1 MSRAHPDPTT
11 GMTLHPQPIARDTS
25 DLEQEL
31 RLREFEIELL
41 KETANA
47 VSSQLHLDSV
57 LQLIAERARTLVQA
71 ETLLIPI
78 LNEDCSAYTYKAGCG
93 KNADEI
99 VGTTLPRDYGIC
111 GWVWENRR
119 AWWRGTQNELDKE
132 EQTRW
137 EHEAGAVI
145 LVPLL
150 GKNHFL
156 GGIAGLRKLDGGEFT
171 QRDLDLLTMFATQV
185 GIAVEN
191 ALTYKALATAKAA
204 AESYQAQLEQLNSEL
219 ARTNIELE
227 HLALYDNL
235 TGLPNRSLLQDRIQ
249 QALYTA
255 TRDGHQLGILV
266 LDLDQ
271 FKDVN
276 DTLGHEIG
284 DQLLKAVGE
293 RYNAVLRKTD
303 TVGRLGGDEFAVII
317 PNTDTDA
324 AVRMAEQLLAV
335 LEQPFRLDNN
345 TLSIDASLGI
355 ALYPEHGL
363 DVAAL
368 LKHAD
373 VAMYMAKR
381 NKSGYAL
388 YDTAE
393 DPHSPIRL
401 GMLGDLRQALGRSE
415 LLLYYQPK
423 IDLRTGRII
432 GVEALARWEHRE
444 HGMIMPD
451 HFIPLME
458 QTGLIRGFT
467 QTALNM
473 ALQQCAAW
481 RQDGHEII
489 MAINLSAHNMRDP
502 LLASHIAALL
512 KKWSLTSDS
521 VILEITESAVMGES
535 TVTHETI
542 EAIDRSGVRFSI
554 DDFGTVYSSLSRLKR
569 LPVRELK
576 IDRIFIK
583 DMLHDCD
590 DAVIVHSTIDLAHN
604 LGLSVTAEGV
614 EDAATAQRLRELGC
628 DYAQGYHFSRPLP
641 ADRVTA
647 LLKTAECDDARNCKR
662 RHDHQCKD
670 FIKHNPK

>member
-1 MSRAHPDPTT
+1 MAT
-11 GMTLHPQPIARDTS
+11 DTNS
-25 DLEQEL
+25 LEQEL

-41 KETANA
+41 KETADA
-47 VSSQLHLDSV
+47 VSSQLQLDNV
-57 LQLIAERARTLVQA
+57 LQLIAERARTLVEA

-78 LNEDCSAYTYKAGCG
+78 LNEDCSEYTYKAGCG

-119 AWWRGTQNELDKE
+119 PWWRGMQHELGKE
-132 EQTRW
+132 EQARW

-145 LVPLL
+145 LVPLI

-156 GGIAGLRKLDGGEFT
+156 GGIAGLRKTDGREFT
-171 QRDLDLLTMFATQV
+171 RRDLDLLTMFAAQV

-191 ALTYKALATAKAA
+191 AITYEALAAAKAA
-204 AESYQAQLEQLNSEL
+204 AENYQAQLEQLNSEL
-219 ARTNIELE
+219 ARTNTELE

-235 TGLPNRSLLQDRIQ
+235 TGLPNRSLIQDRIQ
-249 QALYTA
+249 QALYA
-255 TRDGHQLGILV
+255 ASRDGHQLGIFV

-317 PNTDTDA
+317 PDTDTDA
-324 AVRMAEQLLAV
+324 TVRLAEQLLAA
-335 LEQPFRLDNN
+335 LEQPFRLNSN
-345 TLSIDASLGI
+345 TLSIDASIGI

-388 YDTAE
+388 YDTTE
-393 DPHSPIRL
+393 DPHSPSRL
-401 GMLGDLRQALGRSE
+401 AMLGDLRQALGRNE
-415 LLLYYQPK
+415 LLLHYQPK
-423 IDLRTGRII
+423 IDLHSGRII
-432 GVEALARWEHRE
+432 GAEALARWEHRE

-451 HFIPLME
+451 NFIPLME

-467 QTALNM
+467 QTALDM

-481 RQDGHEII
+481 RRDGHEIT
-489 MAINLSAHNMRDP
+489 MAINLSTHNMRDP
-502 LLASHIAALL
+502 LLANHITALL
-512 KKWSLTSDS
+512 KKWSLSRDS
-521 VILEITESAVMGES
+521 IILEITESAVMSDS
-535 TVTHETI
+535 TIALETI
-542 EAIDRSGVRFSI
+542 EALDRAGVRFSI
-554 DDFGTVYSSLSRLKR
+554 DDYGTGYSSLSRLKR
-569 LPVRELK
+569 LPVQELK
-576 IDRIFIK
+576 IDRSFVK
-583 DMLHDCD
+583 DMLISPD

-614 EDAATAQRLRELGC
+614 EDAATAQRLKELGC
-628 DYAQGYHFSRPLP
+628 DYAQGYHFSRPIP
-641 ADRVTA
+641 AADMTA
-647 LLKTAECDDARNCKR
+647 LLKTAK
-662 RHDHQCKD
+662 
-670 FIKHNPK
+670 

>member
-1 MSRAHPDPTT
+1 MTIHP
-11 GMTLHPQPIARDTS
+11 LHTARDTS
-25 DLEQEL
+25 ALEQEL

-41 KETANA
+41 KETAAA
-47 VSSQLHLDSV
+47 VSSQLQLDNV
-57 LQLIAERARTLVQA
+57 LQLIAERARTLIQA

-78 LNEDCSAYTYKAGCG
+78 LNEDCSEYTYKAGCG

-119 AWWRGTQNELDKE
+119 PWWRGMQNELDE
-132 EQTRW
+132 EVQARW

-145 LVPLL
+145 LVPLI

-171 QRDLDLLTMFATQV
+171 RRDLDLLTMFAAQV

-191 ALTYKALATAKAA
+191 AITYEALAAAKAA

-219 ARTNIELE
+219 ARTNSELE

-235 TGLPNRSLLQDRIQ
+235 TGLPNRSLIQDRIQ
-249 QALYTA
+249 QALYSA
-255 TRDGHQLGILV
+255 TRDRHQLGIFV

-276 DTLGHEIG
+276 DTLGHAIG

-317 PNTDTDA
+317 PDTDTDA
-324 AVRMAEQLLAV
+324 AVRLAGQLLAA
-335 LEQPFRLDNN
+335 LEQPFRLGNN

-393 DPHSPIRL
+393 DPHSPTRL
-401 GMLGDLRQALGRSE
+401 AMLGDLRQALSRSE
-415 LLLYYQPK
+415 LLLFYQPK
-423 IDLRTGRII
+423 IDLRSGKII
-432 GVEALARWEHRE
+432 GAEALARWQHRE
-444 HGMIMPD
+444 LGMVMPD
-451 HFIPLME
+451 DFIPLME

-467 QTALNM
+467 QTALDM
-473 ALQQCAAW
+473 ALGQCARW
-481 RQDGHEII
+481 RKLGYPLT
-489 MAINLSAHNMRDP
+489 MAINLSTHNMRDP
-502 LLASHIAALL
+502 LLATQIASLL
-512 KKWSLTSDS
+512 DKWSLSRDS
-521 VILEITESAVMGES
+521 IILEITESAVMSES

-542 EAIDRSGVRFSI
+542 EAIDRSGVHLSI
-554 DDFGTVYSSLSRLKR
+554 DDFGTGHSSLSRLKR
-569 LPVRELK
+569 LPVMELK
-576 IDRIFIK
+576 IDRTFIK
-583 DMLHDCD
+583 DMLHDPD

-614 EDAATAQRLRELGC
+614 EDAATAERLRELGC
-628 DYAQGYHFSRPLP
+628 DYAQGYFFSRPIT
-641 ADRVTA
+641 ADELTE
-647 LLKTAECDDARNCKR
+647 LLKAS
-662 RHDHQCKD
+662 Q
-670 FIKHNPK
+670 

>member
-1 MSRAHPDPTT
+1 MVLDAADLRLADGLITP
-11 GMTLHPQPIARDTS
+11 HPQPSAMSGMNSRPQAMARDTS
-25 DLEQEL
+25 ALEQEL

-41 KETANA
+41 KETAAA
-47 VSSQLHLDSV
+47 VSSQLQLDNV
-57 LQLIAERARTLVQA
+57 LQLIAERARTLIQA

-78 LNEDCSAYTYKAGCG
+78 LNADCSEYTYKAGCG

-119 AWWRGTQNELDKE
+119 PWWRGMQQELDE
-132 EQTRW
+132 DEQVRW

-145 LVPLL
+145 LVPLI

-156 GGIAGLRKLDGGEFT
+156 GGIAGLRKLGGGEFT
-171 QRDLDLLTMFATQV
+171 RRDLDLLTMFATQV

-191 ALTYKALATAKAA
+191 AVTYEALATAKAA
-204 AESYQAQLEQLNSEL
+204 AENYQAQLETLNSEL
-219 ARTNIELE
+219 ARTNTELE

-235 TGLPNRSLLQDRIQ
+235 TGLPNRSLIQDRIQ
-249 QALYTA
+249 QALYAA
-255 TRDGHQLGILV
+255 TRDGHQLGIFV

-276 DTLGHEIG
+276 DTLGHQIG

-317 PNTDTDA
+317 PDTDTDA
-324 AVRMAEQLLAV
+324 AVRLAEQLLAA
-335 LEQPFRLDNN
+335 LEQPFRLGSN
-345 TLSIDASLGI
+345 TLHIDASIGI

-393 DPHSPIRL
+393 DPHSPTRL
-401 GMLGDLRQALGRSE
+401 AMLGDLRQALGRSE

-423 IDLRTGRII
+423 IDLRSGRII
-432 GVEALARWEHRE
+432 GAEALARWEHRE
-444 HGMIMPD
+444 HGMILPD
-451 HFIPLME
+451 DFIPLME

-467 QTALNM
+467 QTALDL

-481 RQDGHEII
+481 RQDGHDIT
-489 MAINLSAHNMRDP
+489 MAINLSTHNMRDP

-512 KKWSLTSDS
+512 KKWSLSCDS
-521 VILEITESAVMGES
+521 IILEITESAVMS
-535 TVTHETI
+535 DSAIAQETI
-542 EAIDRSGVRFSI
+542 EALDRSGVRFSI
-554 DDFGTVYSSLSRLKR
+554 DDYGTGYSSLSRLKR

-576 IDRIFIK
+576 IDRSFVK
-583 DMLHDCD
+583 DMLHDPD

-614 EDAATAQRLRELGC
+614 EDAATARRLTELGC
-628 DYAQGYHFSRPLP
+628 DYAQGYHFSPPLP
-641 ADRVTA
+641 AAELSV
-647 LLKTAECDDARNCKR
+647 LLKVTE
-662 RHDHQCKD
+662 
-670 FIKHNPK
+670 

>member
-1 MSRAHPDPTT
+1 MALDGILDEGVIAPRTTRVSRTRSGSMP
-11 GMTLHPQPIARDTS
+11 GMTPRPLPMATDTS
-25 DLEQEL
+25 SLEQEL

-41 KETANA
+41 KETADA
-47 VSSQLHLDSV
+47 VSSQLQLDNV
-57 LQLIAERARTLVQA
+57 LQLIAERARTLVEA

-78 LNEDCSAYTYKAGCG
+78 LNDDCSEYTYKAGCG

-119 AWWRGTQNELDKE
+119 PWWRGMQHELGKE
-132 EQTRW
+132 EQARW

-145 LVPLL
+145 LVPLI

-156 GGIAGLRKLDGGEFT
+156 GGIAGLRKTDGREFT
-171 QRDLDLLTMFATQV
+171 RRDLDLLTMFAAQV

-191 ALTYKALATAKAA
+191 AITYEALAAAKAA
-204 AESYQAQLEQLNSEL
+204 AENYQAQLEQLNSEL
-219 ARTNIELE
+219 ARTNTELE

-235 TGLPNRSLLQDRIQ
+235 TGLPNRSLIQDRIQ
-249 QALYTA
+249 QALYA
-255 TRDGHQLGILV
+255 ASRDGHQLGIFV

-317 PNTDTDA
+317 PDTDTDA
-324 AVRMAEQLLAV
+324 TVRLAEQLLAA
-335 LEQPFRLDNN
+335 LEQPFRLNSN
-345 TLSIDASLGI
+345 TLSIDASIGI

-388 YDTAE
+388 YDTTE
-393 DPHSPIRL
+393 DPHSPSRL
-401 GMLGDLRQALGRSE
+401 AMLGDLRQALGRSE
-415 LLLYYQPK
+415 LLLHYQPK
-423 IDLRTGRII
+423 IDLHSGRII
-432 GVEALARWEHRE
+432 GAEALARWEHRE

-451 HFIPLME
+451 NFIPLME

-467 QTALNM
+467 QTALDM

-481 RQDGHEII
+481 RRDGHEIT
-489 MAINLSAHNMRDP
+489 MAINLSTHNMRDP
-502 LLASHIAALL
+502 LLANHIAALL
-512 KKWSLTSDS
+512 KKWSLSRDS
-521 VILEITESAVMGES
+521 IILEITESAVMSDS
-535 TVTHETI
+535 TIALETI
-542 EAIDRSGVRFSI
+542 EALDRSGVRFSI
-554 DDFGTVYSSLSRLKR
+554 DDYGTGYSSLSRLKR

-576 IDRIFIK
+576 IDRSFVK
-583 DMLHDCD
+583 DMLISPD

-614 EDAATAQRLRELGC
+614 EDAATAQRLKELGC
-628 DYAQGYHFSRPLP
+628 DYAQGYLFSRPIP
-641 ADRVTA
+641 AADMTA
-647 LLKTAECDDARNCKR
+647 LLMAAK
-662 RHDHQCKD
+662 
-670 FIKHNPK
+670 